1 MAQSYVSIQKQIAAL
16 QAEAERVRSTEK
28 AGVIAKMK
36 EAIRVY
42 AIEPNELFGGS
53 PQKRRSKVAVSKAR
67 PGAKYADG
75 MGNEWSGRGPRPQW
89 LRAALDSGKSIED
102 FAVGRAASAVKST
115 RAASGVKRRKKK
127 LPVKFKDDAG
137 NRWTGRGSQP
147 RWLRDAL
154 AAGKKLDDFRV

>member
-1 MAQSYVSIQKQIAAL
+1 MTQSYVSIQKQITAL

-42 AIEPNELFGGS
+42 AIEPRELFGSASEKPKG
-53 PQKRRSKVAVSKAR
+53 KVAASKAR
-67 PGAKYADG
+67 LGAKYADG
-75 MGNEWSGRGPRPQW
+75 MGNEWGGRGPRPQW
-89 LRAALDSGKSIED
+89 LRAALDSGKSIDD
-102 FAVGRAASAVKST
+102 FAVGRTANAVKANGLAT
-115 RAASGVKRRKKK
+115 GMKRRKKK

-154 AAGKKLDDFRV
+154 AAGRKLDDFRA